1 MQTTPTPLIKICG
14 LKDPAHI
21 QLLGELN
28 VDYAGFVFVAGS
40 PRKVS
45 FAQAHALTHAA
56 RQANVKTV
64 GLFCNAPRP
73 AVSLAAQA
81 LQLDVVQLHGQ
92 ENADYLHTL
101 TLPQTTQVWKAIPFT
116 PANVDT
122 YRGSKLDALLLDA
135 PPKDGL
141 TGGTGHAFD
150 WAALADLDPADLP
163 PLIPS
168 LPTTTAPPL
177 TPTPLQPP
185 TDTNT
190 NTTNIHPSIL
200 HHYRPKPQPS
210 HRNEP
215 VFSFG

>member
-163 PLIPS
+163 PLI
-168 LPTTTAPPL
+168 LAGGL
-177 TPTPLQPP
+177 TPDNVSNAVTQ
-185 TDTNT
+185 T
-190 NTTNIHPSIL
+190 HPHAVDVSSGVESTRGIKSPDL
-200 HHYRPKPQPS
+200 IRAFVNAVRS
-210 HRNEP
+210 
-215 VFSFG
+215 V